1 MITVHSLIAK
11 IKRPEPISKVTV
23 QTRMYYMIQY
33 YTVCRHL
40 VILHGNVLLTHK
52 PPLKGPV
59 VQFCFFLCTG
69 DKKEMYVLIFVIS
82 QRPFQT
88 QPVYG
93 QATYMA
99 TRAHTLRCVYLL
111 NTFCVYMCTVIIIPV
126 CILITVHTLISM
138 PTPK

>member
-52 PPLKGPV
+52 RPLKGPV

-111 NTFCVYMCTVIIIPV
+111 NGIPYLLSG
-126 CILITVHTLISM
+126 C
-138 PTPK
+138 PTPVVSGPGPERFCWEQRK